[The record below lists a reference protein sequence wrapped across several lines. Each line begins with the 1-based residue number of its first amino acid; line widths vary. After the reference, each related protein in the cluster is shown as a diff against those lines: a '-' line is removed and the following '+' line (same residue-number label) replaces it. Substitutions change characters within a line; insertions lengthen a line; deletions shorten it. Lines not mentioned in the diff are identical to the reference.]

1 MEREIISCEE
11 KGKWEEKREKKDF
24 IFLSFFYT
32 LLFEIFLHI
41 RKDILSFSF
50 YLYDRYQV

>member
-1 MEREIISCEE
+1 MEREIIGCEE
-11 KGKWEEKREKKDF
+11 KGKWEEKREKKDL
-24 IFLSFFYT
+24 FLSFFYT

>member
-1 MEREIISCEE
+1 MEREIIGCEE

-32 LLFEIFLHI
+32 LLFEIFLSLFI
-41 RKDILSFSF
+41 
-50 YLYDRYQV
+50 YDRYQV